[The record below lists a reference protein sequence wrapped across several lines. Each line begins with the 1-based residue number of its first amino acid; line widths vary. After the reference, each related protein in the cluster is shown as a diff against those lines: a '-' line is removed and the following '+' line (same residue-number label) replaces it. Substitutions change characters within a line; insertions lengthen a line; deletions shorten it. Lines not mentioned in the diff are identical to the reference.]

1 MEIGQELKAAREAMG
16 LSLEEVEQATK
27 IRRKYLQALENEQFD
42 LLPGAVYAKAF

>member
-27 IRRKYLQALENEQFD
+27 IRRKYLRH
-42 LLPGAVYAKAF
+42 